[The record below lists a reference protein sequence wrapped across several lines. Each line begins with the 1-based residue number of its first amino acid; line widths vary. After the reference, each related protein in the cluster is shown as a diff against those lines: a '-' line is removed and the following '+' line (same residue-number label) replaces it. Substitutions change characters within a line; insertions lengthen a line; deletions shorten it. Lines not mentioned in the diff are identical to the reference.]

1 MEAREIRKGNQ
12 TEPLETEGEVSP
24 EHLVG
29 NTSTLNPDARAHV
42 PNTVCTGEDDGENI
56 DMDIGLTSLPT
67 TKRLSQLIALPNNS
81 KGIGE

>member
-67 TKRLSQLIALPNNS
+67 TKRYHSSSLFPTTA
-81 KGIGE
+81 KE